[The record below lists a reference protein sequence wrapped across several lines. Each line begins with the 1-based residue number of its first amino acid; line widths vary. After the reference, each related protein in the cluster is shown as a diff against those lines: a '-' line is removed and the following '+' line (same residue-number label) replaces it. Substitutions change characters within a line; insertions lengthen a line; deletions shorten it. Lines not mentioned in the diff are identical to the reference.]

1 MIQIDINLIKT
12 QFKHATNELGFP
24 YYSLTNRSVNV
35 TAREITMSPRN
46 AVYNELAREQTT
58 KAILDAALSL
68 FAQLGFNNTSISA
81 IAKKAGI
88 SKGLIYHYFASKEII
103 LYTLFDNL
111 QSLGDDL
118 MDQAISIQDPRDS
131 LRYILDAQFDF
142 ITNNSELMRLI
153 IGLSLQ
159 PDAMSQLSSSIEAA
173 TNQQIEKFN
182 TILTQLGYTN
192 PNDEAYSL
200 SAMMDGICLGY
211 LAMGE
216 KYPLN
221 EMKRRIYATYLSE

>member
-1 MIQIDINLIKT
+1 
-12 QFKHATNELGFP
+12 
-24 YYSLTNRSVNV
+24 
-35 TAREITMSPRN
+35 MSPRN

-68 FAQLGFNNTSISA
+68 FAQLGYKNTSISA
-81 IAKKAGI
+81 IATKAGI

-103 LYTLFDNL
+103 LYTLFDSL

-118 MDQAISIQDPRDS
+118 MDQAIAIQDPRDS

-142 ITNNSELMRLI
+142 IENNSELMRLI

-173 TNQQIEKFN
+173 TNQQVEKFN

-211 LAMGE
+211 LAMGD